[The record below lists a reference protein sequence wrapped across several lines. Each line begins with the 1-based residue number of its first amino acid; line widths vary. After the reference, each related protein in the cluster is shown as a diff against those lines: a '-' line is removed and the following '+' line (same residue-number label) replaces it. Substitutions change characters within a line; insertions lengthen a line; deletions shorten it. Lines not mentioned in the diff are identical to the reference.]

1 MPMPRSRRGSGSG
14 RVRLALLCG
23 LCRPATTSSAA
34 ARSAAA
40 MATAMAT
47 APPTPAVR
55 PDTADYRTLLLQG
68 APLLDVRSPVEF
80 ARGSLPSATNLPLLN
95 DAERHLVGKCY
106 RERGEVAAIEL
117 GNELVRDRAREERV
131 VGWTGFCRDH
141 PTGGYLCCH
150 RGGLRSRTAQDWIEG
165 EIGVRYPL
173 VEGGYKALRRFL
185 IDELTRALDPAA
197 ADLVVVGGRTGSGK
211 TRAIEALG
219 GEWEGKGGVGCS
231 VDLEGLARHR
241 GSTFGRIPE
250 DPDQPSQVAFENGV
264 AIAFLRVL
272 DGYPSSPAGAGGGGK
287 IAATAGG
294 GRAAAPPPRG
304 RVYVEDEG
312 GRIGKIGLPPLLRN
326 RMKAADGLAVIEE
339 GLEERLDV
347 LVEDYVTGLGGRFVE
362 VMGEERGRE
371 EHPRFLREGLD
382 RLRKKLGGPRHAEL
396 ARTMEAA
403 FAEQANGGDCSLH
416 RVWLAGLL
424 NDYYDPMYD
433 YQIAQRDDEVLFR
446 GEREAV
452 VEWAKAAAAASRE
465 RMG

>member
-1 MPMPRSRRGSGSG
+1 MPMPRSRRGSG

-23 LCRPATTSSAA
+23 LCRPATTSAAAAAA
-34 ARSAAA
+34 ARSAA
-40 MATAMAT
+40 AMAT

-117 GNELVRDRAREERV
+117 GNELVRDRRREERV

-433 YQIAQRDDEVLFR
+433 YQMAQRDDEVLFR

>member
-1 MPMPRSRRGSGSG
+1 MR
-14 RVRLALLCG
+14 A
-23 LCRPATTSSAA
+23 
-34 ARSAAA
+34 
-40 MATAMAT
+40 
-47 APPTPAVR
+47 
-55 PDTADYRTLLLQG
+55 
-68 APLLDVRSPVEF
+68 PVEF
-80 ARGSLPSATNLPLLN
+80 AGGSLPSATNRPLLT
-95 DAERHLVGKCY
+95 DAERHLVGKRY
-106 RERGEVAAIEL
+106 KERGEGAAIEL
-117 GNELVRDRAREERV
+117 GNDLVRDRVREERV
-131 VGWTGFCRDH
+131 GGWAGFCRDH

-219 GEWEGKGGVGCS
+219 NGCS

-241 GSTFGRIPE
+241 GSAFGRIPE

-272 DGYPSSPAGAGGGGK
+272 DGYPSSPAGAG
-287 IAATAGG
+287 
-294 GRAAAPPPRG
+294 PPRG

-312 GRIGKIGLPPLLRN
+312 GRIGKIGLPPLLKN
-326 RMKAADGLAVIEE
+326 RMKAADGIAVIEE
-339 GLEERLDV
+339 GMEERLDV

-382 RLRKKLGGPRHAEL
+382 RIRKKLGGPRHAEL

-416 RVWLAGLL
+416 RMWLASLL

-433 YQIAQRDDEVLFR
+433 YQMAQRDDEVLFR